1 MKKWVYRIALGL
13 VVACLILTLTKK
25 SNFDE
30 APAPD
35 SYDEAPVSYDEA
47 PAPEQSVADIALS
60 TPYYF
65 ESGVPSAQ
73 F

>member
-13 VVACLILTLTKK
+13 VIACLILTLTKK

-30 APAPD
+30 APALDYIP
-35 SYDEAPVSYDEA
+35 APVSYDEA